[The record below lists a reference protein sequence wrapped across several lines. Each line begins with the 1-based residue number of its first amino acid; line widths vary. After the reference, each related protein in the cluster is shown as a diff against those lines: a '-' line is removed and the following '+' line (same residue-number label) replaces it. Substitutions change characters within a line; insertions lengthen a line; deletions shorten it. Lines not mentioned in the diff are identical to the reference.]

1 MEEHPSSSTPSELFL
16 SWIKAAQQFWGP
28 LTGMQPENISETETT
43 PNGARRLP
51 QDALMTILKSW
62 GTLTSAMTEP
72 SSLDS
77 VSRSLSLMPD
87 FVMKVFQS
95 SLGSYMKL
103 QEQLLAKTQNLG
115 KEAEAYRFDNLD
127 QDSLK
132 AWSDFYKSEIRQYLN
147 IPQLGLTRFYQERMN
162 QTIDKF
168 NVFSTSLAEFMQVL
182 SLPFEKSIKVMQDK
196 IEDLTREGKLPEDP
210 QEYYR
215 MWIKILEGH
224 FMTLFKS
231 EEYTRAMAETL
242 GNLEEFLYSRNR
254 IIEDS
259 LQSLPIPSNKDMDD
273 LYQELYQIKK
283 RIKNLEKNTANP

>member
-1 MEEHPSSSTPSELFL
+1 
-16 SWIKAAQQFWGP
+16 
-28 LTGMQPENISETETT
+28 
-43 PNGARRLP
+43 
-51 QDALMTILKSW
+51 
-62 GTLTSAMTEP
+62 
-72 SSLDS
+72 
-77 VSRSLSLMPD
+77 
-87 FVMKVFQS
+87 
-95 SLGSYMKL
+95 
-103 QEQLLAKTQNLG
+103 
-115 KEAEAYRFDNLD
+115 AEAYRFDNLD

-242 GNLEEFLYSRNR
+242 GNLEAFLYSRNR

-259 LQSLPIPSNKDMDD
+259 LQSLPIPSNKDMDE